1 VNQYEFCLIYFLFSW
16 FVLFSYRS
24 LVKIFTSPS
33 LSSSSSS
40 SSSSSFLIEAGAAAE
55 LHSDCEA

>member
-24 LVKIFTSPS
+24 LVKNFTLPS
-33 LSSSSSS
+33 LSSS

>member
-24 LVKIFTSPS
+24 LVKNFTLPS
-33 LSSSSSS
+33 LSS

>member
-33 LSSSSSS
+33 LSSSS
-40 SSSSSFLIEAGAAAE
+40 FLIEAGAAAE